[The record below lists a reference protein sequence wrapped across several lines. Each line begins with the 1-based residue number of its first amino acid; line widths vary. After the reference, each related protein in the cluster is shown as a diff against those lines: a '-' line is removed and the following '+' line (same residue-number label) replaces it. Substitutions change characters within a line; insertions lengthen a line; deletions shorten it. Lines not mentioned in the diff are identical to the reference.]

1 LITDVKPCPGTG
13 LKSEAENPS
22 GKNEKTACLPLI
34 SVILPFYNA
43 EKYLEEAVNSIIE
56 QDYRNIEIL
65 LVDDKST
72 DNSPQLAEELRRKD
86 SRIRVLRQE
95 VNKGT
100 GPARNAG
107 VEKAGG
113 EYIFFLDSDDILKQD
128 ALNILQEAAS
138 REGVAVVIGSCNQID
153 EDGFISDHDRSRDND
168 CEECFGLINGEEA
181 VKRWLNIEPGSF
193 LPVRP
198 WGILIETGLY
208 RRSGLDFSRGE
219 HEDLTLTPF
228 LYKFAGQV
236 FYLRDI
242 IATYRIRQGSII
254 NSSFSV
260 GRVQRYHWV
269 WDDTLRRLKIY
280 GLEDYERDF
289 KIFHIGNFLWQLN
302 LSVCSRDILEAA
314 AELLQSSLKLR
325 EEKRPDKSGRD
336 LSYMP
341 EMVSRILVHSGLEK
355 DYEIWEKLV
364 SGFGDAVIYG
374 FVRRKLTEIRKMIWR
389 VQMNEKK
396 DRETLLQ
403 IKAELAEAENTNV
416 QRDQEISGLKAENHR
431 LRKRLMEVSFYL
443 NGVLTDMDR
452 RSTVS
457 NGGLSGSPRV
467 KEGPFRPPAF
477 FRLVKRMPV
486 VRNFIEA
493 GIIRTIGD
501 SGQFSPEFYRETY
514 TDLAEFKGDL
524 LLHFVRYGGHE
535 GRSPNCYFD
544 SKWYFNANP
553 GVARKGINPL
563 YHFLKIGMK
572 EGLWP
577 SPDYSPEEYGELIET
592 ES

>member
-1 LITDVKPCPGTG
+1 MGKI
-13 LKSEAENPS
+13 EN
-22 GKNEKTACLPLI
+22 NACLPLI

-56 QDYRNIEIL
+56 QEYRNIEIL

-72 DNSPQLAEELRRKD
+72 DSSLQLAEELRRKD
-86 SRIRVLRQE
+86 SRIRVLRHK
-95 VNKGT
+95 VNKGS

-113 EYIFFLDSDDILKQD
+113 EYVFFLDSDDILKQD
-128 ALNILQEAAS
+128 ALSILQEVAS

-219 HEDLTLTPF
+219 HEDLTFTPF
-228 LYKFAGQV
+228 LYKFAGRV

-254 NSSFSV
+254 NTPFSV
-260 GRVQRYHWV
+260 GRVRRYHSV
-269 WDDTLRRLKIY
+269 WANTLRRLKIY

-302 LSVCSRDILEAA
+302 LSVSSRDVLEAA
-314 AELLQSSLKLR
+314 AELLQSGLKLG
-325 EEKRPDKSGRD
+325 EEKRPDKYGRD
-336 LSYMP
+336 LAYMP
-341 EMVSRILVHSGLEK
+341 EMVSRILVHSGFEK
-355 DYEIWEKLV
+355 DFEIWEKLV

-374 FVRRKLTEIRKMIWR
+374 FVRRKLTEIRNMIWR
-389 VQMNEKK
+389 VQMNENK

-403 IKAELAEAENTNV
+403 IKAELAETENTDV
-416 QRDQEISGLKAENHR
+416 QRDQEISGLKAENQR

-443 NGVLTDMDR
+443 NAVLTDMDR

-457 NGGLSGSPRV
+457 NEGLPGSTRV
-467 KEGPFRPPAF
+467 KEWPFRPSAF

-524 LLHFVRYGGHE
+524 LLHFVRYGGRE
-535 GRSPNCYFD
+535 GRAPNCYFD
-544 SKWYFNANP
+544 SKWYF
-553 GVARKGINPL
+553 
-563 YHFLKIGMK
+563 
-572 EGLWP
+572 
-577 SPDYSPEEYGELIET
+577 
-592 ES
+592 